1 MKILNKKKF
10 FLYFLLFLIIF
21 LIDRISKL
29 YVINLANTTGS
40 IDIQINNFLNI
51 ILIWNTGIGFG
62 FLSSNNA
69 FFYNVITI
77 IILTINL
84 IIVYLISKS
93 DKIRSILFL
102 IVLGGS
108 FGNLFDRFYYSA
120 VPDFIDL
127 NYKGFHWFIFNI
139 ADIFISVGLIC
150 LILIEVLNYKK
161 NFYEK

>member
-62 FLSSNNA
+62 LLSSNNA
-69 FFYNVITI
+69 LFYNVITI

-102 IVLGGS
+102 IVLVGS